1 MRLLYFSSRVCWP
14 LTTGARIRDYHL
26 AKHLSLRANVHYA
39 GLSAAGDLPSP
50 APAGC
55 GFEQSLLSREK
66 AYSAGNLLRGLAGP
80 LPVTVLNYT
89 SRRIKEDIARL
100 FENGENGRF
109 DSVQIEGV
117 HLVEYVALIRKLS
130 PQTRIVADWHN
141 IESEIMWRYAE
152 TAGNP
157 LRKLMALRTAPLI
170 ERAENRLL
178 RTCDAHTVV
187 SGRDREKLLLRRPG
201 ASIEVVPNGV
211 DVAYYSSV
219 TRVENPREILFVGS
233 MDYHANVEAVTWFVS
248 KVWPILKASIPD
260 LTFRIVGRDP
270 STQVLALAA
279 PDVLVTGT
287 VDDIRPFYARAAA
300 TVVPLRV
307 GSGTR
312 LKILESMAAG
322 VPVVSTRLGAEGI
335 DVHDGSDVIL
345 ADSPAELADGL
356 RRVVTDQVLS
366 ERLKRE
372 GRALV
377 VRLYDWRI
385 AGEQLY
391 AVHAGLTAQAVPLTM
406 S

>member
-1 MRLLYFSSRVCWP
+1 
-14 LTTGARIRDYHL
+14 
-26 AKHLSLRANVHYA
+26 
-39 GLSAAGDLPSP
+39 
-50 APAGC
+50 
-55 GFEQSLLSREK
+55 
-66 AYSAGNLLRGLAGP
+66 
-80 LPVTVLNYT
+80 
-89 SRRIKEDIARL
+89 
-100 FENGENGRF
+100 
-109 DSVQIEGV
+109 
-117 HLVEYVALIRKLS
+117 
-130 PQTRIVADWHN
+130 
-141 IESEIMWRYAE
+141 MWRYAE

>member
-1 MRLLYFSSRVCWP
+1 MRLLYFSSRDCWP
-14 LTTGARIRDYHL
+14 LTTGARIRDYQL
-26 AKHLSLRANVHYA
+26 AKHLSLRADVHYA
-39 GLSAAGDLPSP
+39 GLCAAAQSP
-50 APAGC
+50 APAPPGC

-66 AYSAGNLLRGLAGP
+66 AYSAVNVLRGLAGP

-89 SRRIKEDIARL
+89 SQRIEEGISRL
-100 FENGENGRF
+100 IQSGSF

-157 LRKLMALRTAPLI
+157 LRRLMAMRTAPLI

-187 SGRDREKLLLRRPG
+187 SGRDREKLLLRYPG
-201 ASIEVVPNGV
+201 ANITLVPNGV
-211 DVAYYSSV
+211 DVAYFSSV
-219 TRVENPREILFVGS
+219 TQQVENPREILFVGS
-233 MDYHANVEAVTWFVS
+233 MDYHANVEAVVWFVS
-248 KVWPILKASIPD
+248 KVWPILKASSSD
-260 LTFRIVGRDP
+260 LVFRIVGRNP
-270 STQVLALAA
+270 SSEVLALAA

-287 VDDIRPFYARAAA
+287 VDDLRPFYARAAA

-307 GSGTR
+307 GGGTR

-335 DVHDGSDVIL
+335 DVRDGSDIVL

-356 RRVVTDQVLS
+356 RGVVTDRILS

-372 GRALV
+372 GHALV
-377 VRLYDWRI
+377 ARLYDWRI

-391 AVHAGLTAQAVPLTM
+391 AVHAGLSASEGNLQ
-406 S
+406 

>member
-14 LTTGARIRDYHL
+14 LTTGARIRDYQL
-26 AKHLSLRANVHYA
+26 AKHLSLRADVHYA
-39 GLSAAGDLPSP
+39 GLCAAGDSPAP

-55 GFEQSLLSREK
+55 GFEQSLWSREN
-66 AYSAGNLLRGLAGP
+66 AYSAGNLLRGLLGP

-89 SRRIKEDIARL
+89 SQRIKGDLARIL
-100 FENGENGRF
+100 EGGNFEGGNF
-109 DSVQIEGV
+109 DSVQLEGV

-130 PQTRIVADWHN
+130 PRTRIVADWHN

-178 RTCDAHTVV
+178 RTADAHTVV
-187 SGRDREKLLLRRPG
+187 SGRDREKLLLRCPE
-201 ASIEVVPNGV
+201 ANITLVPNGV
-211 DVAYYSSV
+211 DVEYYRS
-219 TRVENPREILFVGS
+219 TTQVENPREVLFVGS

-248 KVWPILKASIPD
+248 KVWPILKASTPD
-260 LTFRIVGRDP
+260 LAFRIVGRDP
-270 STQVLALAA
+270 SAEVLALAA

-287 VDDIRPFYARAAA
+287 VDDIRPFYAGAAA

-307 GSGTR
+307 GGGTR

-335 DVHDGSDVIL
+335 DVRDGSDIVL
-345 ADSPAELADGL
+345 ADTPAELADGL
-356 RRVVTDQVLS
+356 RRVVSDRVLS

-372 GRALV
+372 GHALV
-377 VRLYDWRI
+377 VRLYDWCI

-391 AVHAGLTAQAVPLTM
+391 AVHAGLTLQ
-406 S
+406 

>member
-1 MRLLYFSSRVCWP
+1 MRLLYFSPRDCWP
-14 LTTGARIRDYHL
+14 LTTGARIRDYQL
-26 AKHLSLRANVHYA
+26 AKHLSLRADVHYA
-39 GLSAAGDLPSP
+39 GLCAAGDSPVP
-50 APAGC
+50 APASC
-55 GFEQSLLSREK
+55 GFEQTLLSREK

-89 SRRIKEDIARL
+89 SRRIKEDIGRL
-100 FENGENGRF
+100 IGNGENGRF

-117 HLVEYVALIRKLS
+117 HLVEYVAVIRKLS
-130 PQTRIVADWHN
+130 PRTKIVADWHN

-178 RTCDAHTVV
+178 RICDAHTVV
-187 SGRDREKLLLRRPG
+187 SDRDREKLLLRCPE
-201 ASIEVVPNGV
+201 ADIKLVPNGV

-219 TRVENPREILFVGS
+219 TPVENPREILFVGS

-248 KVWPILKASIPD
+248 KVWPIFKASIPD
-260 LTFRIVGRDP
+260 LAFRIVGRDP
-270 STQVLALAA
+270 SAEVLALAA

-287 VDDIRPFYARAAA
+287 VDDIRPSYARAAA

-307 GSGTR
+307 GGGTR

-335 DVHDGSDVIL
+335 DVRDGSDIVL

-356 RRVVTDQVLS
+356 RRVVTDRVLS
-366 ERLKRE
+366 ERVKLE
-372 GRALV
+372 GHALV
-377 VRLYDWRI
+377 VRLYDWCI

-391 AVHAGLTAQAVPLTM
+391 AVHAGLTAARG
-406 S
+406 